1 MRYRNPLTGRYSKSP
16 TATRFAASGG
26 RLSIGQRLRIISP
39 DHPHNG
45 RTVEVRGT
53 SPDGTSGHGLL
64 LYGHG
69 ETHVGFSI
77 EQVSP

>member
-16 TATRFAASGG
+16 TALRFQASGG
-26 RLSIGQRLRIISP
+26 RLSIGQHVRIISP
-39 DHPHNG
+39 DHPHSG
-45 RTVEVRGT
+45 RTVEVRGVY
-53 SPDGTSGHGLL
+53 SDGQAGVGRL